1 MEHSRTLAATPAVN
15 SLHQNKDKMP
25 NLDGIRAM
33 ACLFVI
39 ISHIPWSADI
49 DLIGPIGV
57 GVFFVLSGFLMGY
70 LYAQSDCDSNAAIK
84 YGIARFSR
92 IAPIY
97 WVVISIC
104 FLLSQIETSEFP
116 MRIEG
121 TTSVLRH
128 YFFGG
133 NVSIFWSIP
142 LEVQYYAFFMF
153 IWWCIASRHK
163 YTFALPLA
171 IFACALLVL
180 THSYWPNLSLPS
192 KLHYFLAGTIAGL
205 LPRKQWGGSHN
216 RIMLSLLQMAS
227 LIALF
232 LPMVLLDST
241 AEFYD
246 SIETSIVFAI
256 AVYLLS
262 IPSGWTTFLFASPMM
277 RKIGQASFSIYL
289 IHVLVLYYG
298 ATLLGLDHQKYEPL
312 WVLLGLVAVAIPM
325 IISHYIE
332 MPLQRIT
339 RKRLE
344 ILLPDRSARPAAV
357 QTRRST
363 IPL

>member
-1 MEHSRTLAATPAVN
+1 MEHSRTLPAAPALN

-39 ISHIPWSADI
+39 ISHIPWPADI
-49 DLIGPIGV
+49 EMIGPIGV
-57 GVFFVLSGFLMGY
+57 GIFFVLSGFLMGY

-97 WVVISIC
+97 WVVISVC
-104 FLLSQIETSEFP
+104 VLLSQFEASQFP
-116 MRIEG
+116 MSIEG
-121 TTSVLRH
+121 TSSVLRH
-128 YFFGG
+128 YLFGG

-142 LEVQYYAFFMF
+142 LEVQYYAFFLF
-153 IWWCIASRHK
+153 IWWCIASRNK

-171 IFACALLVL
+171 IFLCALLVL
-180 THSYWPNLSLPS
+180 THSYWPNLSLPN

-205 LPRKQWGGSHN
+205 LPRKQWEGKRN
-216 RIMLSLLQMAS
+216 RAMLFLLQIAS
-227 LIALF
+227 LITLF
-232 LPMVLLDST
+232 LPMVLFGST

-246 SIETSIVFAI
+246 SIEISVVFAI

-262 IPSGWTTFLFASPMM
+262 IASGWTTVFFASPIM

-298 ATLLGLDHQKYEPL
+298 ATLLGLDHLAFEPL
-312 WVLLGLVAVAIPM
+312 WLLLGIAAVVIPM
-325 IISHYIE
+325 VISHYIE

-344 ILLPDRSARPAAV
+344 VLLPGRSARIAAP
-357 QTRRST
+357 QTNGST

>member
-1 MEHSRTLAATPAVN
+1 MEHSRTLPTATAIT
-15 SLHQNKDKMP
+15 SAHQNKDKMP
-25 NLDGIRAM
+25 NLDGIRAI

-39 ISHIPWSADI
+39 ISHIPWPTDI

-70 LYAQSDCDSNAAIK
+70 LYAQSECDSNAAIK

-97 WVVISIC
+97 WVVISVC
-104 FLLSQIETSEFP
+104 FLLSQFETNEFP

-153 IWWCIASRHK
+153 VWWCIASRHK
-163 YTFALPLA
+163 YDFALPLA
-171 IFACALLVL
+171 ISACALLVL

-192 KLHYFLAGTIAGL
+192 KLHYFLAGTVAGL
-205 LPRKQWGGSHN
+205 LPRRSWAGGYN
-216 RIMLSLLQMAS
+216 RLVLFVLQ
-227 LIALF
+227 IAAVITIF
-232 LPMVLLDST
+232 LPMKLVDST

-246 SIETSIVFAI
+246 SIELSIAFAI
-256 AVYLLS
+256 AVYVLS
-262 IPSGWTTFLFASPMM
+262 ISSGWTTVLFASPMM

-298 ATLLGLDHQKYEPL
+298 AALLGLDHQEFEPL
-312 WVLLGLVAVAIPM
+312 WLLLGIAGVVIPM
-325 IISHYIE
+325 IVSHYVE
-332 MPLQRIT
+332 MPLQRMT

-344 ILLPDRSARPAAV
+344 VLLPE
-357 QTRRST
+357 RST
-363 IPL
+363 RAVVPQTS